1 LGRGVGPF
9 CKAGRFEGLGVV
21 AYADEVGVADE
32 EGDDV
37 VGVCG
42 DPAGDVCEVF
52 LRGAGVEEVAGGV
65 AVEDCVVDP
74 VGLALQHADA
84 VVELVGDAQ
93 GLVCGGVV
101 GVDKGGVV
109 GADIGDVAVFAGAK
123 FGVVVARLGVCGG
136 GGGRC

>member
-1 LGRGVGPF
+1 MGRGVGPF
-9 CKAGRFEGLGVV
+9 CKTGRFEGLGVV

-65 AVEDCVVDP
+65 AVEYCVVDP

-101 GVDKGGVV
+101 GVDKRGVV